1 MKTMSM
7 KTASSRL
14 HMAVLSALFL
24 TATVPPFL
32 AAVLGFSVL
41 DMGTASAATAPGAT
55 ASNTALANDAGVSQ
69 AEVQAGNSWFNSDR
83 NSTGYQ
89 NSGQLRTGNPL
100 GGQSQVQ
107 GSLAI
112 SQQSAATGSQFAAI
126 IAHDYSLYNS
136 YYDSYLTDESLASGA
151 SSAYSACIAKKGT
164 NCLNQSGYY
173 SGLAVTAY
181 GQYQY
186 YYGLWNKDV
195 QQQQAMEATAGQQA
209 VLSGASAQRSQQ
221 SYVNA
226 LNDQNTMSADAQA
239 AATDT
244 QTANA
249 GTNTAAVSSG
259 RQAAVAA
266 GDAIQQKTGVTQN
279 QQSGLTPT
287 ASAASAPGAS
297 APGATAFSYTD
308 PLQTAME
315 NANQAA
321 MQDAQTS
328 VIQQQYS
335 DNRSADATTADQQTA
350 ADNAAASVAPTPE
363 SAAIWSGGASLASGT
378 ASAYQQDANQTAA
391 TAQRAQQSFVQNQ
404 NQANADAV
412 TIANDTNA
420 AAERYAQA
428 QAAKNGVTFT
438 APTVSDGAV
447 QNRIAQAQ
455 SAINQDNLTAEV
467 QAANAYSQQRIAT
480 DMTADAG
487 TASQQAQA
495 ARSNAG
501 VVRSVSPSLAKTWGA
516 VAGSE
521 TASASQAQQAA
532 LSATSAAGTDI
543 AAANAA
549 QANAQR
555 AAGSTGMDGAAITQG
570 QNAAQAS
577 FQAIQQATG
586 VPQ

>member
-1 MKTMSM
+1 MKTTNIKSM
-7 KTASSRL
+7 NNLRI
-14 HMAVLSALFL
+14 AVMSAL
-24 TATVPPFL
+24 
-32 AAVLGFSVL
+32 LGTSVL
-41 DMGTASAATAPGAT
+41 APCGASATTAPGAT
-55 ASNTALANDAGVSQ
+55 ASNAALANDTGVSQ
-69 AEVQAGNSWFNSDR
+69 AEVQTGNSWFNSDQ

-107 GSLAI
+107 GSLAA
-112 SQQSAATGSQFAAI
+112 SQSAAATNPHLASVLAR
-126 IAHDYSLYNS
+126 YYNLYNG
-136 YYDSYLTDESLASGA
+136 YYDSYLTDESLASGS
-151 SSAYSACIAKKGT
+151 SSAYSACVAKGGT
-164 NCLNQSGYY
+164 DCLNKSGYY

-181 GQYQY
+181 SQYRY
-186 YYGLWNKDV
+186 YYDLWNKDW

-209 VLSGASAQRSQQ
+209 VLSGASAQQSQQ
-221 SYVNA
+221 SYDNT

-239 AATDT
+239 TATDT

-259 RQAAVAA
+259 RQAAVSALNT
-266 GDAIQQKTGVTQN
+266 IQQETGVTQN

-287 ASAASAPGAS
+287 ASAASAPGATV
-297 APGATAFSYTD
+297 PGATAFSYAD

-363 SAAIWSGGASLASGT
+363 SAAIWSTGASLASGT
-378 ASAYQQDANQTAA
+378 ANAYQQDANQTA
-391 TAQRAQQSFVQNQ
+391 TVAQQAQQAFVQNQ

-420 AAERYAQA
+420 AAEQYAQA

-438 APTVSDGAV
+438 APAISDTAV
-447 QNRIAQAQ
+447 QNQIAQAQ

-467 QAANAYSQQRIAT
+467 QAADAYSQQRIAS
-480 DMTADAG
+480 DMTASAG
-487 TASQQAQA
+487 TASQLAQA
-495 ARSNAG
+495 AQSNAG
-501 VVRSVSPSLAKTWGA
+501 VVQRIAPSLAKTWGA

-521 TASASQAQQAA
+521 TASANQSLQAA
-532 LSATSAAGTDI
+532 QSATSAASTDI

-555 AAGSTGMDGAAITQG
+555 AAGNNGMDGAAITQG

-586 VPQ
+586 VPQP

>member
-1 MKTMSM
+1 MK
-7 KTASSRL
+7 AANYLR
-14 HMAVLSALFL
+14 MAVLSALVAL
-24 TATVPPFL
+24 TPGAF
-32 AAVLGFSVL
+32 A
-41 DMGTASAATAPGAT
+41 GTAT
-55 ASNTALANDAGVSQ
+55 ASNAAIASDAGVSQ
-69 AEVQAGNSWFNSDR
+69 AEVRAGNAWFNSDQ

-107 GSLAI
+107 GSLAD
-112 SQQSAATGSQFAAI
+112 SQSAAATNPYFAGILAR
-126 IAHDYSLYNS
+126 YYNLYNG

-151 SSAYSACIAKKGT
+151 SSTYSACIAKKGT

-195 QQQQAMEATAGQQA
+195 QQQQAMEATAGQQS
-209 VLSGASAQRSQQ
+209 VLSGASAQQSQQ

-244 QTANA
+244 QTANT
-249 GTNTAAVSSG
+249 GTNTAALSSG
-259 RQAAVAA
+259 QQAAVAA

-287 ASAASAPGAS
+287 ASAASAPGAT

-363 SAAIWSGGASLASGT
+363 SAAIWSAGASLASGT

-391 TAQRAQQSFVQNQ
+391 AAQQAQQAFVQNQ

-420 AAERYAQA
+420 AAEQYAQA

-438 APTVSDGAV
+438 APTVSDTAV

-467 QAANAYSQQRIAT
+467 QAADAYSQQRIAS
-480 DMTADAG
+480 DMTASAG
-487 TASQQAQA
+487 TASQLAQA
-495 ARSNAG
+495 AQSNAG
-501 VVRSVSPSLAKTWGA
+501 VVQSVSPSLAKTWDA
-516 VAGSE
+516 VSGSE
-521 TASASQAQQAA
+521 TASANQSRQAA
-532 LSATSAAGTDI
+532 LSATSAASTDL

-549 QANAQR
+549 QANAQQ
-555 AAGSTGMDGAAITQG
+555 AAGNNGMDGAAITQG

-577 FQAIQQATG
+577 FQAIQNATG

>member
-14 HMAVLSALFL
+14 RMAVLSALFL

-55 ASNTALANDAGVSQ
+55 ASNAALANDAQVSQ
-69 AEVQAGNSWFNSDR
+69 AEVQAGNSWFNSDQ

-112 SQQSAATGSQFAAI
+112 SQQAAATDSQFAAI

-136 YYDSYLTDESLASGA
+136 YYNSYLTDESLASGA
-151 SSAYSACIAKKGT
+151 SSAYSACVAKKST

-173 SGLAVTAY
+173 SGLAATAY
-181 GQYQY
+181 GQYRY

-195 QQQQAMEATAGQQA
+195 QQQQAMEATAGQQS
-209 VLSGASAQRSQQ
+209 VLSGASAQQSQQ
-221 SYVNA
+221 SYDNA
-226 LNDQNTMSADAQA
+226 LNDQSTMSADAQA
-239 AATDT
+239 AAANT

-259 RQAAVAA
+259 QQAAVAA
-266 GDAIQQKTGVTQN
+266 LNTIQQETGVTQN
-279 QQSGLTPT
+279 QQSSTVAPGT
-287 ASAASAPGAS
+287 SAASV
-297 APGATAFSYTD
+297 PGATAFSYTD

-315 NANQAA
+315 NTTQAA

-328 VIQQQYS
+328 VVQQQYS
-335 DNRSADATTADQQTA
+335 DNRFADATTADQQTA

-363 SAAIWSGGASLASGT
+363 SAGIWSGGASLASGT
-378 ASAYQQDANQTAA
+378 ANAYQQDANQTA
-391 TAQRAQQSFVQNQ
+391 TLAQQAQQAFVQNQ

-420 AAERYAQA
+420 AAEQYGRQ

-447 QNRIAQAQ
+447 QNQIAQAQ
-455 SAINQDNLTAEV
+455 SAINADSMTAEV
-467 QAANAYSQQRIAT
+467 QAANAYSQQRIAS

-487 TASQQAQA
+487 TASQLAQA
-495 ARSNAG
+495 AQSNAG
-501 VVRSVSPSLAKTWGA
+501 IVQSISPSLAKTWDA

-521 TASASQAQQAA
+521 TASASQARQAA
-532 LSATSAAGTDI
+532 LSATSAASTDI

-549 QANAQR
+549 QAAAQA
-555 AAGSTGMDGAAITQG
+555 AAGNNGMDGAAITQG

-586 VPQ
+586 VPQP

>member
-14 HMAVLSALFL
+14 RMAVLSALFL

-41 DMGTASAATAPGAT
+41 DMGTASAATVPGAT
-55 ASNTALANDAGVSQ
+55 ASNAALANDAQVSQ
-69 AEVQAGNSWFNSDR
+69 AEVQAGNAWFNSDQ

-112 SQQSAATGSQFAAI
+112 SQQAAATDSQFAAI

-173 SGLAVTAY
+173 SGLAATAY

-195 QQQQAMEATAGQQA
+195 QQQQAMEATAGQQS
-209 VLSGASAQRSQQ
+209 VLSGASAQQSQQ
-221 SYVNA
+221 SYANA
-226 LNDQNTMSADAQA
+226 LNDQSTMRADAQA

-259 RQAAVAA
+259 QQAAVAA
-266 GDAIQQKTGVTQN
+266 LNTIQQETGVTQN
-279 QQSGLTPT
+279 QQSGVTPT
-287 ASAASAPGAS
+287 ASAAS

-315 NANQAA
+315 NATQTA

-328 VIQQQYS
+328 VVQQQYS

-378 ASAYQQDANQTAA
+378 ANAYQQDANQTAA
-391 TAQRAQQSFVQNQ
+391 TAQQAQQAFVQNQ

-420 AAERYAQA
+420 AAEQYGRQ

-447 QNRIAQAQ
+447 QNQIAQAQ

-467 QAANAYSQQRIAT
+467 QAANAYSQQRIAS

-487 TASQQAQA
+487 TASQLAQA
-495 ARSNAG
+495 AQSNAG
-501 VVRSVSPSLAKTWGA
+501 IVQHIAPSLAKTWDA

-521 TASASQAQQAA
+521 TASANQSLQASQ
-532 LSATSAAGTDI
+532 SATGAASTDL

-549 QANAQR
+549 QANAQQ
-555 AAGSTGMDGAAITQG
+555 AAGNTGMDGAAITQG

-577 FQAIQQATG
+577 FQAIQNATG
-586 VPQ
+586 VPQP